1 LQPPPAQGQAEQP
14 QTINP
19 ADAARKPEDPSLPTV
34 EQNGTAAAAA
44 VNKKRSKTTK
54 NGEPKAK
61 KVKVAVRPEKDK
73 EEGIQPPA
81 LSKPPT
87 NVESDVESPV

>member
-19 ADAARKPEDPSLPTV
+19 ADAARKPDDPSLSAV
-34 EQNGTAAAAA
+34 EQNGTAVAAT
-44 VNKKRSKTTK
+44 VGKKRSKTTK

-61 KVKVAVRPEKDK
+61 KVKVVVRPEKDK
-73 EEGIQPPA
+73 EEGIPA
-81 LSKPPT
+81 HSKPPT
-87 NVESDVESPV
+87 NVESDAESL